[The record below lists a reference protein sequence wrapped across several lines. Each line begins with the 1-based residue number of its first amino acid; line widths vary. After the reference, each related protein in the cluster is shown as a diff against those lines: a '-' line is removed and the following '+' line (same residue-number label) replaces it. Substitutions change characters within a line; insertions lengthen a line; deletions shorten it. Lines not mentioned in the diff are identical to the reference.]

1 MTVKVF
7 IDGEAGTTGL
17 QIRARLAAHPG
28 VELLSL
34 PEDRRKDRDA
44 RLAMFEAADLAV
56 LCLPDEAAREA
67 AAMIGGIGHIR
78 LIDASS
84 AHRTD
89 DDWAYGFPEYDDAQS
104 LRI

>member
-44 RLAMFEAADLAV
+44 RLAMFEAADLAGYRACKTCKPEV
-56 LCLPDEAAREA
+56 GE
-67 AAMIGGIGHIR
+67 
-78 LIDASS
+78 
-84 AHRTD
+84 
-89 DDWAYGFPEYDDAQS
+89 YGPWVAKGC
-104 LRI
+104 